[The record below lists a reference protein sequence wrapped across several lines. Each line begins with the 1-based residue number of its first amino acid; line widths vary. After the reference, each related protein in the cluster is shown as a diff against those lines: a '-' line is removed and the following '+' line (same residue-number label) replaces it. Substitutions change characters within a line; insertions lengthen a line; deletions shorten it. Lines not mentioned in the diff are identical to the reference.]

1 MRATCVPTA
10 VQSTG
15 TVLEAEGAEEGED
28 AAKEALNTGMLAE
41 FVSSPAGGKQVR
53 FTQQERLEDMTCVRD
68 VLLSDR

>member
-28 AAKEALNTGMLAE
+28 AAKEALW
-41 FVSSPAGGKQVR
+41 GKQVG
-53 FTQQERLEDMTCVRD
+53 FTQQEKLEDMTCVRD
-68 VLLSDR
+68 ALPTDR